1 VTQPE
6 ELTPAPYRELRR
18 DFADRAVRRAE
29 VPVEHAV
36 SLPVPTLRWS
46 VASFA
51 GFAGPALR
59 VPRQPLRLAPPD
71 RWWAIDA
78 RSCRLVAYGLTS
90 ALPFGASGG
99 SELVVADRS
108 GRSVADVE
116 DDLRRLDELMD
127 RAAGPFLNGAAGD
140 PLARRDLVEVFALN
154 VTDAVLPWYR
164 ALAPDFFGWL
174 AGEPR

>member
-1 VTQPE
+1 VTRSE
-6 ELTPAPYRELRR
+6 ALTPVPYRELRR
-18 DFADRAVRRAE
+18 AFAEHPVRRAE

-59 VPRQPLRLAPPD
+59 APRQPLRLAPPD

-78 RSCRLVAYGLTS
+78 GRCRLVAYGLAA
-90 ALPFGASGG
+90 ALPFGAGAG
-99 SELVVADRS
+99 PEPVAVDRG
-108 GRSVADVE
+108 GRSLDAVE

-127 RAAGPFLNGAAGD
+127 RAAAPFLSGAQGEAEVRGD
-140 PLARRDLVEVFALN
+140 LLEVLTLN

-174 AGEPR
+174 AGDAP